1 MAVAEELLS
10 GGRGLGYTPIPVESD
25 RISPPNTTSKAH
37 RPPGG
42 SKLDAKILVVDD
54 DPQVRDT
61 LEAVITSFGCQVNL
75 RADGEEALTAIKE
88 DAYDVIF
95 LDYRIPK
102 VDGITVL
109 RETVALCP
117 GAAVVLITGEGSEEV
132 ARDAFKLGAYD
143 YVVKPFRRVEDLEIL
158 IGQAMERQQ
167 LRRENQDLR
176 DQNQGLKTL
185 IDQNYSFKSIV
196 GSTKEMRKI
205 FDLIDRVAST
215 RSTVLIMG
223 ESGTGKELIAKA
235 LHHHGDRKD
244 RAFVSV
250 NCGALPDNLLE
261 DELFGHVRG
270 AFTDAVSDRMGRFE
284 LAHRGTLFLDEIG
297 NMSQNLQVKLL
308 RVLQERELTPVGGTK
323 RMDVDVR
330 IVAAT
335 NNDLREMIEDGRFRK
350 DLYYRLNVINI
361 RLPSLMERRGDIP
374 LLINHFLAKYC
385 QEMNMPLKA
394 FTPAAVREM
403 MSFHWPGNVRQLENV
418 VERGVALSGMHTT
431 LDVEDLPEEI
441 SHADKIR
448 MPEIRL
454 DDQGINLDN
463 ALSEFEGRLVVQA
476 LESTDWVKTRAARLL
491 NIKRT
496 TLIEKMKRL
505 GIPLKSGRVAPPA

>member
-1 MAVAEELLS
+1 MAVAEELFS
-10 GGRGLGYTPIPVESD
+10 GGRGLGYTSTPVESD
-25 RISPPNTTSKAH
+25 RTSSASARISPISPITATTTNTAH

-42 SKLDAKILVVDD
+42 SNLDAKILVVDD
-54 DPQVRDT
+54 DPQVRET
-61 LEAVITSFGCQVNL
+61 LEAVISSFGCQVNL
-75 RADGEEALTAIKE
+75 RSDGEEALTAIKE

-117 GAAVVLITGEGSEEV
+117 GAAVVLITGEGSEEI
-132 ARDAFKLGAYD
+132 ARDAFKMGAYD
-143 YVVKPFRRVEDLEIL
+143 YVVKPFRKIEDLEIL

-176 DQNQGLKTL
+176 EQNQGLKSL

-196 GSTKEMRKI
+196 GSTAEMRKI

-235 LHHHGDRKD
+235 LHRHSDRKD

-308 RVLQERELTPVGGTK
+308 RVLQERELTPLGGTK

-330 IVAAT
+330 IIAAT
-335 NNDLREMIEDGRFRK
+335 NTDLREMIE
-350 DLYYRLNVINI
+350 
-361 RLPSLMERRGDIP
+361 ERRGDIP
-374 LLINHFLAKYC
+374 LLISHFLAKYC
-385 QEMNMPLKA
+385 QEMNMPVKA
-394 FTPAAVREM
+394 FTPPAVREM

-418 VERGVALSGMHTT
+418 VERGVALSGLRTT

-454 DDQGINLDN
+454 DDTGINLDI
-463 ALSEFEGRLVVQA
+463 ALSEFEGKLVVQA
-476 LESTDWVKTRAARLL
+476 LESTDWVKTRAALL

-496 TLIEKMKRL
+496 TLIEKMKRV
-505 GIPLKSGRVAPPA
+505 GIPLKSGRVAPPN